1 MNYCIAYTVE
11 LGLVKGNLIMTMGC
25 MGLNKVWI
33 GIFYR
38 CFVFSMAL
46 SLLFMPVYAGH
57 LDASVIAAAEMER
70 LKDRGKVVSVLS
82 LLSMNRML

>member
-1 MNYCIAYTVE
+1 
-11 LGLVKGNLIMTMGC
+11 MTMGC

-38 CFVFSMAL
+38 CFFFSMAL